1 MYTRLRGGALRACHH
16 RDANGYLR
24 LHCSRLPH
32 RNHAT
37 TSTTRVASP
46 TTTTDADHNHHNNS
60 TRHHDSQPQQRPIRR
75 IRNIGILAHIDAGK
89 TTTTERMLYYAGK
102 THQLG
107 EVHHGTTVT
116 DCLAQERERGIT
128 ICSAAVSF
136 DWHCTTPPP
145 PAPATASNDNNDAG
159 APFRFNLLDTPGHI
173 DFTMEVE
180 QSLAACDG
188 GVVILDGSAGVE
200 VQTLTVWSQADRQR
214 LPRLI
219 FVNKM
224 DRRDADF
231 EASLADV
238 RHKLNVQ
245 PVAVQWPVYDA
256 AAAAAGHHGCSA
268 IVDLVRLELMRFSA
282 AGDRRC
288 QRTPLAGEQLHE
300 ARDRRA
306 QLIDALC
313 THDDALAEAIIASG
327 DWNAV
332 RPEQIV
338 GALRAATLRRQ
349 LVPVLLGAAYKNC
362 GVQPLLDACAAY
374 LPAPCDRNAA
384 FDCFARGDLAARV
397 FKVTHDRQRG
407 ALCAV
412 RVLRGRLRRGA
423 RVSTSAGQA
432 EHVQRVYEPLAD
444 ELAEVQQVGE
454 GDVAIVAGL
463 KTACTG
469 DLLVSSGASLR
480 AAQRR
485 LMRSSGKQTTTAAEV
500 PHDGDDDDDHS
511 DNMLDTVSVA
521 ALGLQ
526 PRIPDA
532 VYFCSVEPPSQAQ
545 QLALETALRQ
555 MQREDPSLRVRYDE
569 STMQTVLGGMGEL
582 HLDIVRSRLLS
593 EHRIDAD
600 LGPLQIAYRETLTDA
615 DGALRRSVLLEKE
628 IAGAKQMV
636 HVELALVKGGAEA
649 FR

>member
-1 MYTRLRGGALRACHH
+1 MYTRLHGFFRVH
-16 RDANGYLR
+16 RNVDR
-24 LHCSRLPH
+24 HIFDCSRYRQQCSH
-32 RNHAT
+32 YSN
-37 TSTTRVASP
+37 
-46 TTTTDADHNHHNNS
+46 
-60 TRHHDSQPQQRPIRR
+60 QPQSQSSTESAKLQQQQERQQR

-89 TTTTERMLYYAGK
+89 TTTTERMLFYAGK
-102 THQLG
+102 TNQLG

-136 DWHCTTPPP
+136 DWHYNGDG
-145 PAPATASNDNNDAG
+145 AASPVVEDVV
-159 APFRFNLLDTPGHI
+159 PFRFNLLDTPGHI

-224 DRRDADF
+224 DRPDADF
-231 EASLADV
+231 EAALADV
-238 RHKLNVQ
+238 RHKLNVT
-245 PVAVQWPVYDA
+245 PVAVQWPVYADA
-256 AAAAAGHHGCSA
+256 GRGGGIAG
-268 IVDLVRLELMRFSA
+268 IIDIVRLELLRFSEK
-282 AGDRRC
+282 GGRRC
-288 QRTPLAGEQLHE
+288 VRAPLSGEQLTAASE
-300 ARDRRA
+300 QRA
-306 QLIDALC
+306 QLIDTLC
-313 THDDALAEAIIASG
+313 THNDRLAEAIIETG
-327 DWNAV
+327 DWTSV
-332 RPEQIV
+332 RPQQIQE
-338 GALRAATLRRQ
+338 ALRVATIRRQ
-349 LVPVLLGAAYKNC
+349 VVPVLLGSAYKNC

-374 LPAPCDRNAA
+374 LPAPADRNAV
-384 FDCFARGDLAARV
+384 FDCFAKGDLAARV

-407 ALCAV
+407 VLCAV
-412 RVLRGRLRRGA
+412 RMLRGRLRRGA
-423 RVSTSAGQA
+423 KVATSAGYTEQ
-432 EHVQRVYEPLAD
+432 VQRLYEPLAD
-444 ELAEVQQVGE
+444 EYAEVQQVAE

-463 KTACTG
+463 KSACTG
-469 DLLVSSGASLR
+469 DLLVSSGAALR

-485 LMRSSGKQTTTAAEV
+485 LLRKQQSPTESSDAKSATS
-500 PHDGDDDDDHS
+500 DDDKDDH
-511 DNMLDTVSVA
+511 DHVDDDLDSRAAA
-521 ALGLQ
+521 ALGLR

-532 VYFCSVEPPSQAQ
+532 VYFCSVEPPSQTQ

-600 LGPLQIAYRETLTDA
+600 LGPLQIAYRETLDDEDA
-615 DGALRRSVLLEKE
+615 AATGGGGMAANRRAVLLEKE
-628 IAGAKQMV
+628 IAGTKQMV
-636 HVELALVKGGAEA
+636 HVELSLVKDSVEA